1 MLSLYIPSDKSREDI
16 YSRLQSEV
24 AEAQNIKS
32 DTTRDRVINALQY
45 AQNELAN
52 VDEIPDSGMVI
63 FTGEANGGEIT
74 VRKTIVDDEIQI
86 DSFRYI
92 CDTEFHTEHIALLG
106 DPLAVVVAFELGT
119 AIIGTVTEHAI
130 QYVDTVTQTIPPKH
144 KKGGQSAQRF
154 SRRRDE
160 SVKEFQSVVGD
171 RLSDFSGVDTLLIGG
186 PDISIDNFRS
196 SGSIPHW
203 FDTIHTVSAQISG
216 EESLS
221 RIVEQLDDRI
231 GVTDSKSE
239 YFFEQLRSN
248 KAVYGS
254 DAVAK
259 ALQYNAVETLYVIGD
274 DISEGVIELTEQQ
287 GGDVIYHEQI
297 TEPDERLAMMA
308 DIAATLRYDI
318 GE

>member
-1 MLSLYIPSDKSREDI
+1 MYNK
-16 YSRLQSEV
+16 LQSEV

-32 DTTRDRVINALQY
+32 DTTRDRVVTALQY
-45 AQNELAN
+45 AQNELAS
-52 VDEIPDSGMVI
+52 VESIPESGMVI
-63 FTGEANGGEIT
+63 FTGECNGGEET
-74 VRKTIVDDEIQI
+74 VRQTIVDDDIQI
-86 DSFRYI
+86 GSFRYI
-92 CDTEFHTEHIALLG
+92 CDTEFHTEHITLLG

-154 SRRRDE
+154 ARRRDE
-160 SVKEFQSVVGD
+160 SVKEFQSSVGD

-186 PDISIDNFRS
+186 PDISIDNFRTS
-196 SGSIPHW
+196 NSIPHW
-203 FDTIHTVSAQISG
+203 FNNIHTVSAQITG

-221 RIVEQLDDRI
+221 RIVEQLDDVI

-248 KAVYGS
+248 LAVYGA

-259 ALQYNAVETLYVIGD
+259 AIQYNAVETLYVISD
-274 DISEGVIELTEQQ
+274 DVSDGVIEVAEQQ

-297 TEPDERLAMMA
+297 TETDERLAMMA
-308 DIAATLRYDI
+308 DVAATLRYDI